1 MTNPLVFEVEVDTA
15 TVGVEVEAGEVFPVL
30 SQEETVIFAV
40 SPGGID
46 GATGPQGPP
55 GDVFEGVAS
64 FYGVGPPT
72 PSPIG
77 AKPGDLYL
85 NAANGTIYTLG
96 D

>member
-1 MTNPLVFEVEVDTA
+1 MSFPVIFEVEVDSA
-15 TVGVEVEAGEVFPVL
+15 VVAVEIESPEIEVSVA
-30 SQEETVIFAV
+30 EDKTVIFAV
-40 SPGGID
+40 SPGGVD
-46 GATGPQGPP
+46 GETGPQGPP
-55 GDVFEGVAS
+55 GDVFEGVAW